1 MRAGQSLRAALREL
15 RAAPTQRTSGR
26 FSGQRAV
33 FFGVLSCRPDKI
45 YGQFEMTANRG
56 RSGVKLLKRASRFAD
71 NILFAFLRSQL
82 VVMRVSDSLLAGG
95 VAYVQEARHFQRFH
109 GPVRLGSGSFVRLST
124 ERGVRSFERDAQSG
138 HVRAVRAVPGKFP
151 AFHGGECGGLGD
163 FVAGIGRSNGNAV
176 DAMVDWRANVQKKKK
191 VYALANVYGD
201 LTDEQAR
208 ALRRACVRAYVRDSQ
223 PRTAEPRCRCQI
235 VRRPP
240 RLLHNERCDDRAAG
254 TSCRGR
260 MPEYSVGY
268 SRGADT
274 RRSLSASESGV

>member
-1 MRAGQSLRAALREL
+1 M
-15 RAAPTQRTSGR
+15 P
-26 FSGQRAV
+26 F

-71 NILFAFLRSQL
+71 NILFAYLRSQL

-109 GPVRLGSGSFVRLST
+109 DPVRLGSGSFVRLST

-151 AFHGGECGGLGD
+151 AFHGGECGGRGD
-163 FVAGIGRSNGNAV
+163 FVAGIGRSKGNAV
-176 DAMVDWRANVQKKKK
+176 DAMDDWRANVKKKKK

-208 ALRRACVRAYVRDSQ
+208 ALRRACVRA
-223 PRTAEPRCRCQI
+223 
-235 VRRPP
+235 
-240 RLLHNERCDDRAAG
+240 
-254 TSCRGR
+254 
-260 MPEYSVGY
+260 
-268 SRGADT
+268 
-274 RRSLSASESGV
+274 

>member
-1 MRAGQSLRAALREL
+1 MHKCTTIISAEHYCTSARPIVQAGQSLRAALREL

-109 GPVRLGSGSFVRLST
+109 GPVRLGSGSFVRLWT

-138 HVRAVRAVPGKFP
+138 RVRAVPAVEG
-151 AFHGGECGGLGD
+151 AALVFHGAECGDGKDLL
-163 FVAGIGRSNGNAV
+163 AGINKAKGNAA
-176 DAMVDWRANVQKKKK
+176 DAMAVWRENVKANEEKYFLV
-191 VYALANVYGD
+191 NVYGG
-201 LTDEQAR
+201 LTDEKVR
-208 ALRRACVRAYVRDSQ
+208 ALFAGPCVCVRA
-223 PRTAEPRCRCQI
+223 
-235 VRRPP
+235 
-240 RLLHNERCDDRAAG
+240 
-254 TSCRGR
+254 
-260 MPEYSVGY
+260 
-268 SRGADT
+268 
-274 RRSLSASESGV
+274 